1 MTPPTTT
8 HTIING
14 GIMKKISLTLLAL
27 LLAFAFACSKP
38 AQNPYDPEMPKS
50 GAENTAAPNDS
61 GEPPAMISCQSLLE
75 YPDFGASVVL
85 PDDEFSEFMHSHGFD
100 MSGVDS
106 KEDAERIISLLDNVA
121 LPDFSGYKYYMSSLR
136 FDNNAFTIWYSRAD
150 EDICCM
156 SVTIIVTE
164 SLPAEELKKYKNSSV
179 YSLISCDADSTLPF
193 LAYVTE
199 KDEHDTRY
207 NTSRYVTN
215 IDSRAV
221 FIIINQPENDFL
233 NRLQHCRLITFAQYA
248 GR

>member
-1 MTPPTTT
+1 
-8 HTIING
+8 
-14 GIMKKISLTLLAL
+14 MKKISLALLAL

-61 GEPPAMISCQSLLE
+61 GEPPAMISFQSLQE
-75 YPDFGASVVL
+75 YHDFGASVDL

-164 SLPAEELKKYKNSSV
+164 SLPAEELK
-179 YSLISCDADSTLPF
+179 
-193 LAYVTE
+193 
-199 KDEHDTRY
+199 
-207 NTSRYVTN
+207 N
-215 IDSRAV
+215 IRTAA
-221 FIIINQPENDFL
+221 FI
-233 NRLQHCRLITFAQYA
+233 R
-248 GR
+248 

>member
-1 MTPPTTT
+1 
-8 HTIING
+8 
-14 GIMKKISLTLLAL
+14 
-27 LLAFAFACSKP
+27 
-38 AQNPYDPEMPKS
+38 
-50 GAENTAAPNDS
+50 
-61 GEPPAMISCQSLLE
+61 
-75 YPDFGASVVL
+75 
-85 PDDEFSEFMHSHGFD
+85 

-136 FDNNAFTIWYSRAD
+136 FDNNAFTIWYSRAG
-150 EDICCM
+150 EDICCH
-156 SVTIIVTE
+156 VCNHYCYRK
-164 SLPAEELKKYKNSSV
+164 PAAEELKKYENSSV

-193 LAYVTE
+193 LAYSTK

-215 IDSRAV
+215 IDSHAV
-221 FIIINQPENDFL
+221 FININQPENDFL

>member
-1 MTPPTTT
+1 
-8 HTIING
+8 
-14 GIMKKISLTLLAL
+14 MKKISLTLLAL

-61 GEPPAMISCQSLLE
+61 GEPPAMISFQSLQE
-75 YPDFGASVVL
+75 YHDFGASVDL
-85 PDDEFSEFMHSHGFD
+85 PDDEFSEFIHSHGFY

-150 EDICCM
+150 EDNCCM

-164 SLPAEELKKYKNSSV
+164 SLPAEELKKYENSSV

-215 IDSRAV
+215 IDSHAV